1 MRFVLSQRELLAV
14 FNDFAVEITTKPV
27 SLLLVEAAQFG
38 DSMTTTTTV
47 TVKLSRSNRIYRSS
61 VSIASLPYNIYDFN
75 DEEEILKCSGFQ
87 FYPGNSGRKNR
98 DKISQLDLSPSDTF
112 ISQWISQFAGF
123 QILDRTFVSIQ
134 FQPKKTPSSSP
145 QVRGGSAGVI
155 ESFYGVIKP
164 IQIV

>member
-1 MRFVLSQRELLAV
+1 MQCLWSLRLVKKR
-14 FNDFAVEITTKPV
+14 V
-27 SLLLVEAAQFG
+27 SRHGLEMWMLVEAAQFG

-61 VSIASLPYNIYDFN
+61 EPVEGKIVIKSPNSISHQAI
-75 DEEEILKCSGFQ
+75 
-87 FYPGNSGRKNR
+87 R
-98 DKISQLDLSPSDTF
+98 LSVNGSVN
-112 ISQWISQFAGF
+112 
-123 QILDRTFVSIQ
+123 L
-134 FQPKKTPSSSP
+134 